1 MQVICWRI
9 GLLVGLMCVMV
20 TVIPAAADEGLE
32 TTTTDT
38 VETSEATTTDT
49 VEEPKAATTDTALTV
64 KEIEFDGIMEDSE
77 GLIKSI
83 IQTRVGE
90 EISPYQLSQDIK
102 NLHKDTGFFDDIPI
116 DVEPA
121 EDGGLKV
128 IYRLIPNPKI
138 EGSINIIGNEKLK
151 YSKIKE
157 AISLKPGELCTD
169 QRLWESKNNILK
181 TYKEAGYYL
190 AAVETVADLDP
201 DTNTIAI
208 AYEITEGQRIKVQ
221 EINFIGNDN
230 LTSKSLS
237 KQLKTRTG
245 KHFDER
251 FFEED
256 LITLIRY
263 YQDAGFNQ
271 ARIAKHEKRFSDD
284 KTELM
289 LDITVDEGPQFI
301 IGKYTIDLTH
311 SEKPAFSEE
320 KIRDML
326 NPAEG
331 EIFNRGEFE
340 QALLEI
346 EEAYQTKGYLLS
358 QVDASPDFD
367 EVNGIVDLAL
377 NITEGDVI
385 IIGDVHINGLEK
397 TKDNVIRRELDQL
410 DIKPGEFYDV
420 QSLRKA
426 RQRIFRMGSFIR
438 NVEFVPST
446 SEGAIRDLIVTIT
459 ETPRTGLLSLGGGY
473 GTEGGIFGVAQ
484 IGENNLWGRA
494 YRVHL
499 KGELGARDRHTGELR
514 FSTPWILGTPTRFST
529 SLYNTQRTH
538 RYYGSIFRD
547 RGYDRYTYKRV
558 GGSLTFGR
566 PLSKDIDLSIRLKN
580 ESVDAHGSGVETI
593 DGRLTR
599 SITFN
604 LSRDTRDYQR
614 SLHEPVSGS
623 LNTLSYEYAGGFF
636 GADNRFQRYSAD
648 SSWFRTGFFN
658 HVLAGHVRASY
669 LNSRS
674 TDWRFL
680 YYERYRL
687 GGIDTV
693 RGYEDYEIFPV
704 VAGTNEY
711 NYNGG
716 NKVLYANL
724 EYRIPFANQL
734 TGVVFFDM
742 GQVWDE
748 SITNVFSDFK
758 LKKGAG
764 VGIRFDLM
772 GMLARLEWGYGFDR
786 RPEFDGSR
794 GKFHFTIGP
803 GF

>member
-1 MQVICWRI
+1 MREICWRI
-9 GLLVGLMCVMV
+9 GLLVGLIYAIFC
-20 TVIPAAADEGLE
+20 IPLAAADEAISDAAP
-32 TTTTDT
+32 TTD
-38 VETSEATTTDT
+38 E
-49 VEEPKAATTDTALTV
+49 ALTV
-64 KEIEFDGIMEDSE
+64 REIVFEGIEEDSE
-77 GLIKSI
+77 DLISSI
-83 IQTRVGE
+83 IQTQIGK
-90 EISPYQLSQDIK
+90 EISPYQLSKDIK
-102 NLHKDTGFFDDIPI
+102 NLYKDTGFFEEIVV
-116 DVEPA
+116 DVEPL
-121 EDGGLKV
+121 ETGGLKV
-128 IYRLIPNPKI
+128 IYQMALTPKI
-138 EGSINIIGNEKLK
+138 EGNINIIGNEHLK
-151 YSKIKE
+151 YKKIKE
-157 AISLKPGELCTD
+157 GITLKPSELYNE
-169 QRLWESKNNILK
+169 QRLWESQKNILK

-190 AAVETVADLDP
+190 ADVQTDTDRNRE
-201 DTNTIAI
+201 TNTISVTFD
-208 AYEITEGQRIKVQ
+208 ITEGQRIKVQ
-221 EINFIGNDN
+221 EINFTGND
-230 LTSKSLS
+230 SISQKSLS

-245 KHFDER
+245 KHFDES

-256 LITLIRY
+256 LTTLVRY

-271 ARIAKHEKRFSDD
+271 ARVSAHEKRFSDD

-289 LDITVDEGPQFI
+289 LDIAVDEGPQFI
-301 IGKYTIDLTH
+301 IGQYKIELEQ
-311 SEKPAFSEE
+311 SAKPAFSEE
-320 KIRDML
+320 KLRDML

-340 QALLEI
+340 KTLKEI
-346 EEAYQTKGYLLS
+346 EEEYQNKGYLLS
-358 QVDASPDFD
+358 QVEVSPDFD
-367 EVNGIVDLAL
+367 EINGIVDLTL
-377 NITEGDVI
+377 KITEGSVI
-385 IIGDVHINGLEK
+385 VIGKVHINGLEK
-397 TKDNVIRRELDQL
+397 TKDNVIRRELNQL
-410 DIKPGEFYDV
+410 DIKPGEFYDA
-420 QSLRKA
+420 QALRKA

-438 NVEFVPST
+438 NVEFIPSN
-446 SEGAIRDLIVTIT
+446 SEGAIRDLIVNIT

-514 FSTPWILGTPTRFST
+514 FSTPWILGTPTSLSA
-529 SLYNTQRTH
+529 SLYNTQRVH
-538 RYYGSIFRD
+538 RYYGQFYRD
-547 RGYDRYTYKRV
+547 RGYDRYTYKRA

-566 PLSKDIDLSIRLKN
+566 PVSKNTDLSIRLKN

-593 DGRLTR
+593 EGRITR
-599 SITFN
+599 SVTFN
-604 LSRDTRDYQR
+604 LSRDTRDYMR

-648 SSWFRTGFFN
+648 SSWFFNSWSN
-658 HVLAGHVRASY
+658 HVLAGHARASY
-669 LNSRS
+669 LNSKS

-693 RGYEDYEIFPV
+693 RGYEDYEIFPIN
-704 VAGTNEY
+704 ANSGGF

-734 TGVVFFDM
+734 TGVLFFDM
-742 GQVWDE
+742 GNVWDE
-748 SITNVFSDFK
+748 SITNIFSEFR

-786 RPEFDGSR
+786 VVDGGR

>member
-9 GLLVGLMCVMV
+9 GLLVGLIC
-20 TVIPAAADEGLE
+20 TVFFTIPAAAEEAPE
-32 TTTTDT
+32 TATTD
-38 VETSEATTTDT
+38 AA
-49 VEEPKAATTDTALTV
+49 EEPKAKTTDTALTV
-64 KEIEFDGIMEDSE
+64 KEIEFEGIMEESE

-102 NLHKDTGFFDDIPI
+102 NLHKDTGFFEDIPI
-116 DVEPA
+116 DVVPA

-138 EGSINIIGNEKLK
+138 EGSINIIGNEELK
-151 YSKIKE
+151 YGKIKD
-157 AISLKPGELCTD
+157 AISLKPGELCTE
-169 QRLWESKNNILK
+169 QRLWENKKNILK

-190 AAVETVADLDP
+190 AEVETLADLNP
-201 DTNTIAI
+201 DTNTITVT
-208 AYEITEGQRIKVQ
+208 YEITEGQRIKVQ

-230 LTSKSLS
+230 LSSKSLS
-237 KQLKTRTG
+237 KQIKTRTD
-245 KHFDER
+245 KHFDEN

-256 LITLIRY
+256 LITLVRY

-301 IGKYTIDLTH
+301 IGTYTVQLTH

-320 KIRDML
+320 DIRDML

-340 QALLEI
+340 QSLLEI

-358 QVDASPDFD
+358 EVDASPDFD
-367 EVNGIVDLAL
+367 EINGIVDLAL

-397 TKDNVIRRELDQL
+397 TKDNVIRRELGQL

-438 NVEFVPST
+438 NVEFVPAT
-446 SEGAIRDLIVTIT
+446 SDGAIRDLIVTIT

-566 PLSKDIDLSIRLKN
+566 PLTKDIDLSIRLKN
-580 ESVDAHGSGVETI
+580 ESVDAFGDRVETI
-593 DGRLTR
+593 EDRLTR

-614 SLHEPVSGS
+614 SVHEPVSGS

-636 GADNRFQRYSAD
+636 GADNKFQRYSAD
-648 SSWFRTGFFN
+648 SSWFLTSFFN

-669 LNSRS
+669 LNSQS

-704 VAGTNEY
+704 NVNTNEY

-724 EYRIPFANQL
+724 EYRIPFASQL
-734 TGVVFFDM
+734 TGVVFFDV

-748 SITNVFSDFK
+748 SITNVFNDFK

>member
-1 MQVICWRI
+1 MQVIRWQI
-9 GLLVGLMCVMV
+9 GLLVGLMCVMLS
-20 TVIPAAADEGLE
+20 TISAAADEEAE
-32 TTTTDT
+32 TTATDAAEKPKAMTTD
-38 VETSEATTTDT
+38 S
-49 VEEPKAATTDTALTV
+49 ALTV
-64 KEIEFDGIMEDSE
+64 KEIEFEGIMEDSE

-83 IQTRVGE
+83 IQTHVGE

-102 NLHKDTGFFDDIPI
+102 NLHKDTGFFEDIPI

-121 EDGGLKV
+121 EGGGLKV
-128 IYRLIPNPKI
+128 VYRLIPNPKI

-151 YSKIKE
+151 YNKIKE
-157 AISLKPGELCTD
+157 AINLKSGELCTD
-169 QRLWESKNNILK
+169 QRLWENKKNILK

-190 AAVETVADLDP
+190 AEVETLTDLNP
-201 DTNTIAI
+201 DTNTIAVT
-208 AYEITEGQRIKVQ
+208 YEITEGQRIKVQ

-230 LTSKSLS
+230 LSSKSLS
-237 KQLKTRTG
+237 KQLKIRTG
-245 KHFDER
+245 KHFDEN

-256 LITLIRY
+256 QTTLLRY

-301 IGKYTIDLTH
+301 IGTYTVQLTH

-320 KIRDML
+320 DIRDML
-326 NPAEG
+326 SPAEG

-346 EEAYQTKGYLLS
+346 EEAYQNKGYLLS
-358 QVDASPDFD
+358 EVDASPHFD
-367 EVNGIVDLAL
+367 EINGIVDLTL

-438 NVEFVPST
+438 NVEFVPSN

-547 RGYDRYTYKRV
+547 RGYDSYTYKRV

-636 GADNRFQRYSAD
+636 GADNRFRRYSAD
-648 SSWFRTGFFN
+648 SSWFLTGFFN

-669 LNSRS
+669 LNSES

-680 YYERYRL
+680 YYERYRI

-693 RGYEDYEIFPV
+693 RGYEDFEIFPV
-704 VAGTNEY
+704 IAGTDQY

-748 SITNVFSDFK
+748 SVTNVFSDFK

>member
-1 MQVICWRI
+1 MKEICWRV
-9 GLLVGLMCVMV
+9 GLLAGLMCVILSA
-20 TVIPAAADEGLE
+20 IPAAADEE
-32 TTTTDT
+32 PKTTTTD
-38 VETSEATTTDT
+38 E
-49 VEEPKAATTDTALTV
+49 ALTV
-64 KEIEFDGIMEDSE
+64 KEIEFQGIVEDSE
-77 GLIKSI
+77 DLIKSI
-83 IQTRVGE
+83 IQTHIGE

-102 NLHKDTGFFDDIPI
+102 NLYKDTGFFENILI

-121 EDGGLKV
+121 DGGGLKV

-138 EGSINIIGNEKLK
+138 EGSINIIGNEQLK
-151 YSKIKE
+151 YKKIKE
-157 AISLKPGELCTD
+157 AINLKPGELYND
-169 QRLWESKNNILK
+169 QRLWESQRDILK

-190 AAVETVADLDP
+190 AEVQTHKDINP
-201 DTNTIAI
+201 DTDTITVTF
-208 AYEITEGQRIKVQ
+208 EVTEGQRIKVQ

-230 LTSKSLS
+230 ISPKSLS
-237 KQLKTRTG
+237 KQIKTRTG
-245 KHFDER
+245 KHFDEN

-256 LITLIRY
+256 LNTLVRY

-271 ARIAKHEKRFSDD
+271 ARVSKHEKHFSDD

-301 IGKYTIDLTH
+301 IGKYTIELNQ

-326 NPAEG
+326 TPTEG

-340 QALLEI
+340 KTLQEI
-346 EEAYQTKGYLLS
+346 ESTYQNKGYLLS
-358 QVDASPDFD
+358 RVEVSPDFD
-367 EVNGIVDLAL
+367 EINGIVDLTL
-377 NITEGDVI
+377 SITEGDVI
-385 IIGDVHINGLEK
+385 IIGKVHINGLEK

-410 DIKPGEFYDV
+410 DIKPGEFYEV

-438 NVEFVPST
+438 NVDFVPSN

-529 SLYNTQRTH
+529 SLYNTQRVH
-538 RYYGSIFRD
+538 RYYGQLYRS

-566 PLSKDIDLSIRLKN
+566 PLSKNTDLSIRLKN
-580 ESVDAHGSGVETI
+580 ESVDAHGSGVTTI
-593 DGRLTR
+593 EDRITR

-623 LNTLSYEYAGGFF
+623 LGTLSYEYAGGFF
-636 GADNRFQRYSAD
+636 GADNKFQRYSAD
-648 SSWFRTGFFN
+648 SSWFFTGWFN

-669 LNSRS
+669 LNSKS

-693 RGYEDYEIFPV
+693 RGYEDYEIFPINID
-704 VAGTNEY
+704 TNQP
-711 NYNGG
+711 NFNGG

-734 TGVVFFDM
+734 TGVVFFDV

-748 SITNVFSDFK
+748 SITNVFRDFK
-758 LKKGAG
+758 LKKGTG

-786 RPEFDGSR
+786 EVDGGR

>member
-1 MQVICWRI
+1 MKVICWRI
-9 GLLVGLMCVMV
+9 VVFVGLICFSLS
-20 TVIPAAADEGLE
+20 TVPAA
-32 TTTTDT
+32 TD
-38 VETSEATTTDT
+38 
-49 VEEPKAATTDTALTV
+49 EEPKPTKTV
-64 KEIEFDGIMEDSE
+64 DETLQIKEIEFQGIMEESE

-90 EISPYQLSQDIK
+90 EISPYQLSQDSK
-102 NLHKDTGFFDDIPI
+102 NLYKDTGFFEDILV

-121 EDGGLKV
+121 AEGGLKV
-128 IYRLIPNPKI
+128 IYQLIPNPKI
-138 EGSINIIGNEKLK
+138 EGNVNIIGNEELK
-151 YSKIKE
+151 YKKIKE
-157 AISLKPGELCTD
+157 GISLKPGELFND
-169 QRLWESKNNILK
+169 QRLWESKQNVLK
-181 TYKEAGYYL
+181 TYKESGYYL
-190 AAVETVADLDP
+190 AEVQTHKDIDSE
-201 DTNTIAI
+201 TNTIAVTF
-208 AYEITEGQRIKVQ
+208 EITEGQRIKVE
-221 EINFIGNDN
+221 EINFIGNAN
-230 LTSKSLS
+230 LSQKSLS
-237 KQLKTRTG
+237 KQMKTRTG
-245 KHFDER
+245 KHFDEN

-256 LITLIRY
+256 LTTLVQY

-271 ARIAKHEKRFSDD
+271 ARISKHEKRFSED

-301 IGKYTIDLTH
+301 VGEYTVNLAQA
-311 SEKPAFSEE
+311 EKPAFTEE

-326 NPAEG
+326 SPTEG

-340 QALLEI
+340 ETLAKI
-346 EEAYQTKGYLLS
+346 EGEYQNKGYLLS
-358 QVDASPDFD
+358 RVDAAPDFD
-367 EVNGIVDLAL
+367 EVNSIVDVTL

-397 TKDNVIRRELDQL
+397 TKDYVIRRELEQL

-420 QSLRKA
+420 QALRKA
-426 RQRIFRMGSFIR
+426 RQRIFRLGSFVR
-438 NVEFVPST
+438 NVEFVPSQ
-446 SEGAIRDLIVTIT
+446 SEEAIRDLIVTIT
-459 ETPRTGLLSLGGGY
+459 ESPRTGLLSLGGGY

-494 YRVHL
+494 YRIHL

-566 PLSKDIDLSIRLKN
+566 PLSKNTDLSIRLKN
-580 ESVDAHGSGVETI
+580 ETVDAHGSGVTTI
-593 DGRLTR
+593 NDRLTR
-599 SITFN
+599 SITFS
-604 LSRDTRDYQR
+604 LARDTRDYQR
-614 SLHEPVSGS
+614 SLHEPVAGS
-623 LNTLSYEYAGGFF
+623 HNSISYEYAGGFF
-636 GADNRFQRYSAD
+636 GADNKFQRYSTD
-648 SSWFRTGFFN
+648 SSWFFRSWFN

-669 LNSRS
+669 LNSES

-693 RGYEDYEIFPV
+693 RGYEDFEIFPV
-704 VAGTNEY
+704 NTKTGTRNF
-711 NYNGG
+711 NGG
-716 NKVLYANL
+716 NKVLYGNL

-734 TGVVFFDM
+734 TAVAFFDV

-748 SITNVFSDFK
+748 SITNVFNDFK

-764 VGIRFDLM
+764 VGVRFDLM

-786 RPEFDGSR
+786 EIEGGRG

>member
-1 MQVICWRI
+1 MKVICWRI
-9 GLLVGLMCVMV
+9 ILLIGLICAIFATLS
-20 TVIPAAADEGLE
+20 AAADEAIPEE
-32 TTTTDT
+32 TPKASTTD
-38 VETSEATTTDT
+38 E
-49 VEEPKAATTDTALTV
+49 ALTV
-64 KEIEFDGIMEDSE
+64 REIEFQGIEEDSE
-77 GLIKSI
+77 GLISSI
-83 IQTRVGE
+83 IQTQIGK
-90 EISPYQLSQDIK
+90 EISPYQLSKDIK
-102 NLHKDTGFFDDIPI
+102 NLYKDTGFFEDIVV
-116 DVEPA
+116 DVEPL
-121 EDGGLKV
+121 EMGGLKV
-128 IYRLIPNPKI
+128 IYQMTLNPKI
-138 EGSINIIGNEKLK
+138 EGNINIIGNEQLKYKKLK
-151 YSKIKE
+151 D
-157 AISLKPGELCTD
+157 ATSLKSGELYND
-169 QRLWESKNNILK
+169 QRLWESKKQMLK

-190 AAVETVADLDP
+190 AEVQTHTDLNP
-201 DTNTIAI
+201 ETNTINVTFD
-208 AYEITEGQRIKVQ
+208 ITEEQRIKVQ
-221 EINFIGNDN
+221 EINFIGND
-230 LTSKSLS
+230 SISQKSLS

-245 KHFDER
+245 KHFDEN

-256 LITLIRY
+256 LTTLVRH

-271 ARIAKHEKRFSDD
+271 ARVSKHEKRFSDD
-284 KTELM
+284 KTALM
-289 LDITVDEGPQFI
+289 LDITIDEGPQFI
-301 IGKYTIDLTH
+301 IGQYKIELEQ
-311 SEKPAFSEE
+311 SAKPAFSEE

-340 QALLEI
+340 KTLQELEGK
-346 EEAYQTKGYLLS
+346 YQNKGYLLS
-358 QVDASPDFD
+358 QVEVSPDFD
-367 EVNGIVDLAL
+367 EINGIVDLAL
-377 NITEGDVI
+377 QITEGDVI
-385 IIGDVHINGLEK
+385 VIGKVHINGLEK
-397 TKDNVIRRELDQL
+397 TKDNVIRRELNQL
-410 DIKPGEFYDV
+410 DIKPGEFYDA
-420 QSLRKA
+420 QALRKA

-438 NVEFVPST
+438 NVEFIPSS
-446 SEGAIRDLIVTIT
+446 SEGATRDLIVNIT
-459 ETPRTGLLSLGGGY
+459 ESPRTGLLSLGGGY

-514 FSTPWILGTPTRFST
+514 FSTPWILGTPTSFSA
-529 SLYNTQRTH
+529 SLYNTQRVH
-538 RYYGSIFRD
+538 RYYGQFYRD
-547 RGYDRYTYKRV
+547 RGYDSYTYKRA

-566 PLSKDIDLSIRLKN
+566 PISKNTDLSIRLKN

-593 DGRLTR
+593 EDRITR

-604 LSRDTRDYQR
+604 LSRDTRDYMR

-648 SSWFRTGFFN
+648 SSWFFTGWFN

-669 LNSRS
+669 LNSKS

-693 RGYEDYEIFPV
+693 RGYEDYEIFPINV
-704 VAGTNEY
+704 DTGGF

-734 TGVVFFDM
+734 TGVLFFDM
-742 GQVWDE
+742 GNVWDE
-748 SITNVFSDFK
+748 SITNIFSEFA

-764 VGIRFDLM
+764 IGIRFDLM

-786 RPEFDGSR
+786 FIGGSR

>member
-1 MQVICWRI
+1 MKVICWRI
-9 GLLVGLMCVMV
+9 GLLVGFMSLILS
-20 TVIPAAADEGLE
+20 TIPAAADE
-32 TTTTDT
+32 
-38 VETSEATTTDT
+38 
-49 VEEPKAATTDTALTV
+49 EEPKPTKTIDKALEI
-64 KEIEFDGIMEDSE
+64 KEIEFEGLAEDSE

-90 EISPYQLSQDIK
+90 EISPYQLSQDSK
-102 NLHKDTGFFDDIPI
+102 NLYKDTGFFDDILV

-121 EDGGLKV
+121 EEGGLKV
-128 IYRLIPNPKI
+128 IYHLIPNPKI
-138 EGSINIIGNEKLK
+138 EGNVNIIGNEQVK
-151 YSKIKE
+151 YKKIKE
-157 AISLKPGELCTD
+157 GINLKPGELFND
-169 QRLWESKNNILK
+169 QRLWESKQNVLK
-181 TYKEAGYYL
+181 MYKESGYYL
-190 AAVETVADLDP
+190 AEVQTHKDTNA
-201 DTNTIAI
+201 DTNTIAVTF
-208 AYEITEGQRIKVQ
+208 EITEGQRIKVE
-221 EINFIGNDN
+221 EINFIGNDS
-230 LTSKSLS
+230 LSPKSLS
-237 KQLKTRTG
+237 KQMKTRTG
-245 KHFDER
+245 KHFDEN

-256 LITLIRY
+256 LTTLVRH
-263 YQDAGFNQ
+263 YQDAGYNQ
-271 ARIAKHEKRFSDD
+271 ARISKHEKRFSDD

-289 LDITVDEGPQFI
+289 LDIAVDEGPQFI
-301 IGKYTIDLTH
+301 VGTYTVKLTQ

-320 KIRDML
+320 KIRKML
-326 NPAEG
+326 SPAEG

-340 QALLEI
+340 ETLAKI
-346 EEAYQTKGYLLS
+346 EEEYQTKGYLLS
-358 QVDASPDFD
+358 RVDASPDFD
-367 EVNGIVDLAL
+367 EINGIVDVTL

-397 TKDNVIRRELDQL
+397 TKDYVIRRELDQL

-420 QSLRKA
+420 QALRKA
-426 RQRIFRMGSFIR
+426 RQRVFRMGSFIR
-438 NVEFVPST
+438 NVEFVPSQ

-459 ETPRTGLLSLGGGY
+459 ESPRTGLLSLGGGY

-494 YRVHL
+494 FRIHL

-566 PLSKDIDLSIRLKN
+566 PLTKNTDLSIRLKN
-580 ESVDAHGSGVETI
+580 ETVDAHGSGVTTI
-593 DGRLTR
+593 EDRLTR
-599 SITFN
+599 SITFS
-604 LSRDTRDYQR
+604 LARDTRDYQR

-623 LNTLSYEYAGGFF
+623 HNSLSYEYAGGFF

-648 SSWFRTGFFN
+648 SSWFFRSWFN
-658 HVLAGHVRASY
+658 HVLAGHMRASY
-669 LNSRS
+669 LNSES

-693 RGYEDYEIFPV
+693 RGYEDFEIFPRN
-704 VAGTNEY
+704 ANGEINF
-711 NYNGG
+711 NGG

-724 EYRIPFANQL
+724 EYRVPLANQL
-734 TGVVFFDM
+734 TAVAFFDV

-748 SITNVFSDFK
+748 SITNVFSDFT

-764 VGIRFDLM
+764 VGVRFDLM

-786 RPEFDGSR
+786 EIEGGR

>member
-1 MQVICWRI
+1 MKVICWRI
-9 GLLVGLMCVMV
+9 GLLVGLMCVMLS
-20 TVIPAAADEGLE
+20 TVLAADE
-32 TTTTDT
+32 
-38 VETSEATTTDT
+38 
-49 VEEPKAATTDTALTV
+49 EEPKPTKTV
-64 KEIEFDGIMEDSE
+64 DETLQIKEIEFEGIMEESE

-90 EISPYQLSQDIK
+90 EISPYQLSQDSK
-102 NLHKDTGFFDDIPI
+102 NLYKDTGFFEDILV

-121 EDGGLKV
+121 EGSGLKV

-138 EGSINIIGNEKLK
+138 EGNINIIGNEQLK
-151 YSKIKE
+151 YKKIKE
-157 AISLKPGELCTD
+157 AINLKPGELFNE
-169 QRLWESKNNILK
+169 QRLWKSKQNILK
-181 TYKEAGYYL
+181 MYKEAGYFL
-190 AAVETVADLDP
+190 AEVQTHKDIDS
-201 DTNTIAI
+201 DTNTIAVTF
-208 AYEITEGQRIKVQ
+208 EITEGQRIKVQ

-230 LTSKSLS
+230 LAPKSLS
-237 KQLKTRTG
+237 KQMKTRTG
-245 KHFDER
+245 KHFDEN

-256 LITLIRY
+256 LTTLVRY

-271 ARIAKHEKRFSDD
+271 ARITQHDKRFSDD

-289 LDITVDEGPQFI
+289 LDIAIDEGPQFI
-301 IGKYTIDLTH
+301 VGTYTVNLTH

-326 NPAEG
+326 SPTEG

-340 QALLEI
+340 ETLAKI
-346 EEAYQTKGYLLS
+346 EEEYQNKGYLLS

-367 EVNGIVDLAL
+367 EINGIVDLTL

-397 TKDNVIRRELDQL
+397 TKDYVIRRELDQL

-420 QSLRKA
+420 QALRKA

-438 NVEFVPST
+438 NVEFVPSN

-459 ETPRTGLLSLGGGY
+459 ESPRTGLLSLGGGY

-494 YRVHL
+494 FRIHL

-566 PLSKDIDLSIRLKN
+566 PLSKNTDLSIRLKN
-580 ESVDAHGSGVETI
+580 ESVDAYGSGVEEI
-593 DGRLTR
+593 NGRLTR
-599 SITFN
+599 SITFS
-604 LSRDTRDYQR
+604 LARDTRDYQR

-623 LNTLSYEYAGGFF
+623 HNSLSYEYAGGFF

-648 SSWFRTGFFN
+648 SSWFFRSWFN

-669 LNSRS
+669 LNSQS
-674 TDWRFL
+674 SDWRFL

-693 RGYEDYEIFPV
+693 RGYEDFEIFPRNKN
-704 VAGTNEY
+704 GEINF
-711 NYNGG
+711 NGG

-724 EYRIPFANQL
+724 EYRIPLANQL
-734 TGVVFFDM
+734 TAVAFFDV

-748 SITNVFSDFK
+748 SIPNVFSDFT

-764 VGIRFDLM
+764 VGVRFDLM

-786 RPEFDGSR
+786 EIESGR

>member
-9 GLLVGLMCVMV
+9 GLLVGLIC
-20 TVIPAAADEGLE
+20 TVFFTIPAAAEEAPE
-32 TTTTDT
+32 TATTD
-38 VETSEATTTDT
+38 AA
-49 VEEPKAATTDTALTV
+49 EEPKAKTTDTALTV
-64 KEIEFDGIMEDSE
+64 KEIEFEGIMEESE

-102 NLHKDTGFFDDIPI
+102 NLHKDTGFFEDIPI
-116 DVEPA
+116 DVVPA

-138 EGSINIIGNEKLK
+138 EGSINIIGNEELK
-151 YSKIKE
+151 YGKIKD
-157 AISLKPGELCTD
+157 AISLKPGELCTE
-169 QRLWESKNNILK
+169 QRLWENKKNILK

-190 AAVETVADLDP
+190 AEVETLADLNP
-201 DTNTIAI
+201 DTNTITVT
-208 AYEITEGQRIKVQ
+208 YEITEGQRIKVQ
-221 EINFIGNDN
+221 EINFIGNEN
-230 LTSKSLS
+230 LSSKSLS
-237 KQLKTRTG
+237 KQIKTRTD
-245 KHFDER
+245 KHFDEN

-256 LITLIRY
+256 LITLVRY

-301 IGKYTIDLTH
+301 IGTYTVQLTH

-320 KIRDML
+320 DIRDML

-340 QALLEI
+340 QSLLEI

-358 QVDASPDFD
+358 EVDASPDFD
-367 EVNGIVDLAL
+367 EINGIVDLAL

-397 TKDNVIRRELDQL
+397 TKDNVIRRELGQL

-438 NVEFVPST
+438 NVEFVPAT
-446 SEGAIRDLIVTIT
+446 SDGAIRDLIVTIT

-566 PLSKDIDLSIRLKN
+566 PLTKDIDLSIRLKN
-580 ESVDAHGSGVETI
+580 ESVDAFGDRVETI
-593 DGRLTR
+593 EDRLTR

-614 SLHEPVSGS
+614 SVHEPVSGS

-636 GADNRFQRYSAD
+636 GADNKFQRYSAD
-648 SSWFRTGFFN
+648 SSWFLTSFFN

-669 LNSRS
+669 LNSQS

-704 VAGTNEY
+704 NANTNEY

-724 EYRIPFANQL
+724 EYRIPFASQL
-734 TGVVFFDM
+734 TGVVFFDV

-748 SITNVFSDFK
+748 SITNVFNDFK

>member
-1 MQVICWRI
+1 MKLICWRI
-9 GLLVGLMCVMV
+9 GLLVGLACLILS
-20 TVIPAAADEGLE
+20 TIPAAADE
-32 TTTTDT
+32 
-38 VETSEATTTDT
+38 
-49 VEEPKAATTDTALTV
+49 EPKPTKTV
-64 KEIEFDGIMEDSE
+64 DETLQIKEIQFQGITEESE

-90 EISPYQLSQDIK
+90 EISPYQLSQDCK
-102 NLHKDTGFFDDIPI
+102 NLYKDTGFFEDILV

-121 EDGGLKV
+121 TEGGLKV
-128 IYRLIPNPKI
+128 VYRLIPNPKI
-138 EGSINIIGNEKLK
+138 EGNINIIGNERLK
-151 YSKIKE
+151 YKKIKE
-157 AISLKPGELCTD
+157 VINLKPGDLFNE
-169 QRLWESKNNILK
+169 QRLWESKHNILK
-181 TYKEAGYYL
+181 TYKESGYYL
-190 AAVETVADLDP
+190 AEVQTHKDINAE
-201 DTNTIAI
+201 TNTIAI
-208 AYEITEGQRIKVQ
+208 TFEITEGQRIKVE
-221 EINFIGNDN
+221 EINFINN
-230 LTSKSLS
+230 YSLSPKSLT
-237 KQLKTRTG
+237 KQMKTRIG
-245 KHFDER
+245 KHFDEN

-256 LITLIRY
+256 LTTLVQY

-289 LDITVDEGPQFI
+289 LDITIDEGPQFI
-301 IGKYTIDLTH
+301 VREYTVNLTQ
-311 SEKPAFSEE
+311 SEKPAFSE
-320 KIRDML
+320 KKLRDML
-326 NPAEG
+326 TPTEG

-340 QALLEI
+340 ETLSKI
-346 EEAYQTKGYLLS
+346 EEEYRNKGYLLS
-358 QVDASPDFD
+358 RVDASPNFD
-367 EVNGIVDLAL
+367 EINGIVDVTL
-377 NITEGDVI
+377 NVTEGDVI

-397 TKDNVIRRELDQL
+397 TKDYVIRRELEQL

-420 QSLRKA
+420 QALRKA
-426 RQRIFRMGSFIR
+426 RQRIFRLGSFVR
-438 NVEFVPST
+438 NVEFVPSQ
-446 SEGAIRDLIVTIT
+446 SEEAIRDLIVTIT
-459 ETPRTGLLSLGGGY
+459 ESPRTGLLSLGGGY

-494 YRVHL
+494 FRIHL

-566 PLSKDIDLSIRLKN
+566 PLSKNTDLSIRLKN
-580 ESVDAHGSGVETI
+580 ESVDAHGSGVATI
-593 DGRLTR
+593 EDRLTR
-599 SITFN
+599 SITFS
-604 LSRDTRDYQR
+604 LARDTRDYQR
-614 SLHEPVSGS
+614 SLHEPVAGS
-623 LNTLSYEYAGGFF
+623 HNSISYEYAGGFF
-636 GADNRFQRYSAD
+636 GADNRFQRYSTD
-648 SSWFRTGFFN
+648 SSWFFRSWFN

-669 LNSRS
+669 LNSES

-693 RGYEDYEIFPV
+693 RGYEDFEIFPV
-704 VAGTNEY
+704 NANTGTRNF
-711 NYNGG
+711 NGG

-724 EYRIPFANQL
+724 EYRIPLANQL
-734 TGVVFFDM
+734 TAVAFFDV

-764 VGIRFDLM
+764 VGVRFDLM

-786 RPEFDGSR
+786 EIEGGRG

>member
-9 GLLVGLMCVMV
+9 GLLVGLMCIVFF
-20 TVIPAAADEGLE
+20 TIPAAAEEEPE
-32 TTTTDT
+32 TATTD
-38 VETSEATTTDT
+38 A
-49 VEEPKAATTDTALTV
+49 VEEPKAKTTDTALTV
-64 KEIEFDGIMEDSE
+64 KEIEFEGIMEESE

-102 NLHKDTGFFDDIPI
+102 NLHKDTGFFEDIPI
-116 DVEPA
+116 DVVPA

-138 EGSINIIGNEKLK
+138 EGIINIIGNEELK
-151 YSKIKE
+151 YNKIKD
-157 AISLKPGELCTD
+157 AISLKPGELCTE
-169 QRLWESKNNILK
+169 QRLWENKQNILK

-190 AAVETVADLDP
+190 AEVETLADLNP
-201 DTNTIAI
+201 DTNTITVT
-208 AYEITEGQRIKVQ
+208 YEITEGQRIKVQ

-230 LTSKSLS
+230 LSSKSLS
-237 KQLKTRTG
+237 KQIKTRTG
-245 KHFDER
+245 KHFDEN

-256 LITLIRY
+256 LITLVRY

-271 ARIAKHEKRFSDD
+271 ARIARHEKRFSDD

-289 LDITVDEGPQFI
+289 LDLTVDEGPQFI
-301 IGKYTIDLTH
+301 IGTYTVQLTH

-320 KIRDML
+320 DIRDML

-367 EVNGIVDLAL
+367 EINGIVDLAL

-438 NVEFVPST
+438 NVEFVPAT

-566 PLSKDIDLSIRLKN
+566 PLTKDIDLSIRLKN
-580 ESVDAHGSGVETI
+580 ESVDAHGDRVETI
-593 DGRLTR
+593 EDRLTR

-636 GADNRFQRYSAD
+636 GADNKFQRYSAD
-648 SSWFRTGFFN
+648 SSWFLTSFFN

-669 LNSRS
+669 LNSQS

-693 RGYEDYEIFPV
+693 RGYEDYEIFPI

-724 EYRIPFANQL
+724 EYRIPFASQL
-734 TGVVFFDM
+734 TGVVFFDV

-786 RPEFDGSR
+786 RPEIDGSR

>member
-9 GLLVGLMCVMV
+9 GLLVGLIC
-20 TVIPAAADEGLE
+20 TVFFTIPAAAEEAPE
-32 TTTTDT
+32 TATTD
-38 VETSEATTTDT
+38 AA
-49 VEEPKAATTDTALTV
+49 EEPKAKTTDTALTV
-64 KEIEFDGIMEDSE
+64 KEIEFEGIMEESE

-102 NLHKDTGFFDDIPI
+102 NLHKDTGFFEDIPI
-116 DVEPA
+116 DVVPA
-121 EDGGLKV
+121 EGGGLKV

-138 EGSINIIGNEKLK
+138 EGSINIIGNEELK
-151 YSKIKE
+151 YGKIKD
-157 AISLKPGELCTD
+157 AISLKPGELCTE
-169 QRLWESKNNILK
+169 QRLWENKKNILK

-190 AAVETVADLDP
+190 AEVETLADLNP
-201 DTNTIAI
+201 DTNTITVT
-208 AYEITEGQRIKVQ
+208 YEITEGQRIKVE

-230 LTSKSLS
+230 LSSKSLS
-237 KQLKTRTG
+237 KQIKTRTD
-245 KHFDER
+245 KHFDEN

-256 LITLIRY
+256 LITLVRY

-301 IGKYTIDLTH
+301 IGTYTVQLTH

-320 KIRDML
+320 DIRDML

-340 QALLEI
+340 QSLLEI

-358 QVDASPDFD
+358 EVDASPDFD
-367 EVNGIVDLAL
+367 EINGIVDLAL

-397 TKDNVIRRELDQL
+397 TKDNVIRRELGQL

-438 NVEFVPST
+438 NVEFVPAT
-446 SEGAIRDLIVTIT
+446 SDGAIRDLIVTIT

-566 PLSKDIDLSIRLKN
+566 PLTKDIDLSIRLKN
-580 ESVDAHGSGVETI
+580 ESVDAFGDRVETI
-593 DGRLTR
+593 EDRLTR

-614 SLHEPVSGS
+614 SVHEPVSGS

-636 GADNRFQRYSAD
+636 GADNKFQRYSAD
-648 SSWFRTGFFN
+648 SSWFLTSFFN

-669 LNSRS
+669 LNSQS

-704 VAGTNEY
+704 NVNTNEY

-724 EYRIPFANQL
+724 EYRIPFASQL
-734 TGVVFFDM
+734 TGVVFFDV

>member
-9 GLLVGLMCVMV
+9 GLLVGLIC
-20 TVIPAAADEGLE
+20 TVFFTIPAAAEEAPE
-32 TTTTDT
+32 TATTD
-38 VETSEATTTDT
+38 AA
-49 VEEPKAATTDTALTV
+49 EEPKAKTTDTALTV
-64 KEIEFDGIMEDSE
+64 KEIEFEGIMEESE

-102 NLHKDTGFFDDIPI
+102 NLHKDTGFFEDIPI
-116 DVEPA
+116 DVVPA

-138 EGSINIIGNEKLK
+138 EGSINIIGNEELK
-151 YSKIKE
+151 YNKIKD
-157 AISLKPGELCTD
+157 AISLKPGELCTE
-169 QRLWESKNNILK
+169 QRLWENKKNILK

-190 AAVETVADLDP
+190 AEVETLADLNP
-201 DTNTIAI
+201 DTNTITVT
-208 AYEITEGQRIKVQ
+208 YEITEGQRIKVQ
-221 EINFIGNDN
+221 EINFIGNEN
-230 LTSKSLS
+230 LSSKSLS
-237 KQLKTRTG
+237 KQIKTRTD
-245 KHFDER
+245 KHFDEN

-256 LITLIRY
+256 LITLVRY

-301 IGKYTIDLTH
+301 IGAYTVQLTH

-320 KIRDML
+320 DIRDML

-358 QVDASPDFD
+358 QVDASPNFD
-367 EVNGIVDLAL
+367 EINGIVDLSL

-397 TKDNVIRRELDQL
+397 TKDNVIRRELGQL

-438 NVEFVPST
+438 NVEFVPAT
-446 SEGAIRDLIVTIT
+446 SDGAIRDLIVTIT

-566 PLSKDIDLSIRLKN
+566 PLTKDIDLSIRLKN
-580 ESVDAHGSGVETI
+580 ESVDAFGDRVETI
-593 DGRLTR
+593 EDRLTR

-614 SLHEPVSGS
+614 SVHEPVSGS

-636 GADNRFQRYSAD
+636 GADNKFQRYSAD
-648 SSWFRTGFFN
+648 SSWFLTSFFN

-669 LNSRS
+669 LNSQS

-693 RGYEDYEIFPV
+693 RGYEDFEIFPID
-704 VAGTNEY
+704 AGTNEY

-724 EYRIPFANQL
+724 EYRIPFASQL
-734 TGVVFFDM
+734 TGVVFFDV

-748 SITNVFSDFK
+748 SITNVFNDFK

>member
-1 MQVICWRI
+1 MKAICWRI
-9 GLLVGLMCVMV
+9 GLLVGLMCIVLS
-20 TVIPAAADEGLE
+20 TIPAAAEEEESKPTKTIDKALE
-32 TTTTDT
+32 I
-38 VETSEATTTDT
+38 
-49 VEEPKAATTDTALTV
+49 

-90 EISPYQLSQDIK
+90 EISPYQLSQDEK
-102 NLHKDTGFFDDIPI
+102 NLYKDTGFFEDII
-116 DVEPA
+116 VDVEPA
-121 EDGGLKV
+121 EGGGLKV

-138 EGSINIIGNEKLK
+138 EGNVNIIGNEQLK
-151 YSKIKE
+151 YKKIKE
-157 AISLKPGELCTD
+157 AISLKPGELFND
-169 QRLWESKNNILK
+169 RRLWKSKQNVLK

-190 AAVETVADLDP
+190 AEVQTHKDIDSE
-201 DTNTIAI
+201 TNTIAVTF
-208 AYEITEGQRIKVQ
+208 EITEGQRIKVQ

-230 LTSKSLS
+230 LSPKSLH
-237 KQLKTRTG
+237 KQMKTRTG
-245 KHFDER
+245 KHFDEI

-256 LITLIRY
+256 LTAVVRY

-271 ARIAKHEKRFSDD
+271 ARISNHEKRFSDD

-289 LDITVDEGPQFI
+289 LDITIDEGPQFI
-301 IGKYTIDLTH
+301 VGTHTVQLTQ

-320 KIRDML
+320 KIHDML
-326 NPAEG
+326 SPAEG
-331 EIFNRGEFE
+331 EIFNQGEFE
-340 QALLEI
+340 ETLAKI
-346 EEAYQTKGYLLS
+346 EGEYQNKGYLLS
-358 QVDASPDFD
+358 RVDASPHFD
-367 EVNGIVDLAL
+367 EINGIVDLTL

-397 TKDNVIRRELDQL
+397 TKDYVIRRELDQL

-438 NVEFVPST
+438 NVQFVPSN

-459 ETPRTGLLSLGGGY
+459 ESPRTGLLSLGGGY

-494 YRVHL
+494 FRIHL

-538 RYYGSIFRD
+538 RYYGAIFRD

-566 PLSKDIDLSIRLKN
+566 PLSKNTDLSIRLKN
-580 ESVDAHGSGVETI
+580 ETVDAHGSGVRDYT
-593 DGRLTR
+593 DRLTR
-599 SITFN
+599 SITFS
-604 LSRDTRDYQR
+604 LARDTRDYQR
-614 SLHEPVSGS
+614 SLHEPVAGS
-623 LNTLSYEYAGGFF
+623 HNSLSYEYAGGLF

-648 SSWFRTGFFN
+648 SSWFFTSWFN
-658 HVLAGHVRASY
+658 QVLAAHVRASY
-669 LNSRS
+669 LNDQSS
-674 TDWRFL
+674 DWRL
-680 YYERYRL
+680 HYERYRL

-693 RGYEDYEIFPV
+693 RGYGDFEIFPRNV
-704 VAGTNEY
+704 DGEINF
-711 NYNGG
+711 NGG

-734 TGVVFFDM
+734 TGVVFFDV

-748 SITNVFSDFK
+748 SRTNIFNDFN

-786 RPEFDGSR
+786 EIDGGR

>member
-1 MQVICWRI
+1 MQVLRWQI
-9 GLLVGLMCVMV
+9 GLLVGLMCVMLS
-20 TVIPAAADEGLE
+20 TIPAAAEEESGTTATDAAE
-32 TTTTDT
+32 TPKAVTTD
-38 VETSEATTTDT
+38 S
-49 VEEPKAATTDTALTV
+49 ALTV
-64 KEIEFDGIMEDSE
+64 KEIEFEGIMEDSE

-83 IQTRVGE
+83 IQTHVDK

-121 EDGGLKV
+121 DGGGLKV

-138 EGSINIIGNEKLK
+138 EGSVHIIGNEQLK
-151 YSKIKE
+151 DKKIKE

-169 QRLWESKNNILK
+169 YRLWENKKNILQ
-181 TYKEAGYYL
+181 TYKEAGHYL
-190 AAVETVADLDP
+190 AEVEIVTDLNP
-201 DTNTIAI
+201 DTNTIAVT
-208 AYEITEGQRIKVQ
+208 YEIIEGQRIKVQ

-230 LTSKSLS
+230 LSSKSLS

-245 KHFDER
+245 KHFDEN

-256 LITLIRY
+256 LLTLLRY

-289 LDITVDEGPQFI
+289 IDITVDEGPQFI
-301 IGKYTIDLTH
+301 IGTHTVQLTH

-320 KIRDML
+320 DIRDML

-367 EVNGIVDLAL
+367 EINGIVDLTL
-377 NITEGDVI
+377 NITEGAVI

-438 NVEFVPST
+438 NVEFVPSN

-538 RYYGSIFRD
+538 RYYGAIFRN

-636 GADNRFQRYSAD
+636 GADNKFRRYSAD
-648 SSWFRTGFFN
+648 SSWFLTSFFN
-658 HVLAGHVRASY
+658 TVLAGHVRASY
-669 LNSRS
+669 LNSES

-680 YYERYRL
+680 YYERYRI

-693 RGYEDYEIFPV
+693 RGYEDFEIFPV
-704 VAGTNEY
+704 IAGTNTY

-716 NKVLYANL
+716 NKVLYGNL

-734 TGVVFFDM
+734 TGVVFFDV

-748 SITNVFSDFK
+748 SVINVFSDFK

>member
-1 MQVICWRI
+1 MKVICWRI
-9 GLLVGLMCVMV
+9 GLLLGLICAIFVV
-20 TVIPAAADEGLE
+20 PSIAADEAVPDE
-32 TTTTDT
+32 APKAPTTD
-38 VETSEATTTDT
+38 E
-49 VEEPKAATTDTALTV
+49 ALTV
-64 KEIEFDGIMEDSE
+64 REIEFQGIEEDSE
-77 GLIKSI
+77 GLISSI
-83 IQTRVGE
+83 IQTQIGK
-90 EISPYQLSQDIK
+90 EISPYQLSKDIK
-102 NLHKDTGFFDDIPI
+102 NLYKDTGFFEEIVV
-116 DVEPA
+116 DVEPLEA
-121 EDGGLKV
+121 GGLKV
-128 IYRLIPNPKI
+128 IYQMVLNPKI
-138 EGSINIIGNEKLK
+138 EGNINIIGNEQLK
-151 YSKIKE
+151 YKKIKE
-157 AISLKPGELCTD
+157 AIALKPGELYND
-169 QRLWESKNNILK
+169 QRLWESKKAVLK

-190 AAVETVADLDP
+190 AEIETDTDLNP
-201 DTNTIAI
+201 ETNTINVTFD
-208 AYEITEGQRIKVQ
+208 ITEGQRIKVE
-221 EINFIGNDN
+221 EINFVGND
-230 LTSKSLS
+230 SISQKSLS
-237 KQLKTRTG
+237 KQLKTRTD
-245 KHFDER
+245 KHFDEN

-256 LITLIRY
+256 LTTLVRY

-271 ARIAKHEKRFSDD
+271 ARVSKHEKRFSDD

-289 LDITVDEGPQFI
+289 LDITIDEGPQFI
-301 IGKYTIDLTH
+301 IGQYKIELEQ
-311 SEKPAFSEE
+311 SAKPAFSEE

-340 QALLEI
+340 ETLQEI
-346 EEAYQTKGYLLS
+346 EGEYQNKGYLLS
-358 QVDASPDFD
+358 QVEVSPDFD
-367 EVNGIVDLAL
+367 EINGIVDLAL
-377 NITEGDVI
+377 KITEGDVI
-385 IIGDVHINGLEK
+385 IIGKVHINGLEK
-397 TKDNVIRRELDQL
+397 TKDNVIRRELNQL
-410 DIKPGEFYDV
+410 DIKPGEFYDA
-420 QSLRKA
+420 QALRKA

-438 NVEFVPST
+438 NVEFIPSST
-446 SEGAIRDLIVTIT
+446 EGAIRDLIVNIT

-484 IGENNLWGRA
+484 VGENNLWGRA
-494 YRVHL
+494 YRIHL

-514 FSTPWILGTPTRFST
+514 FSTPWILGTPTSFSA
-529 SLYNTQRTH
+529 SLYNTQRVH
-538 RYYGSIFRD
+538 RYYGQFYRD
-547 RGYDRYTYKRV
+547 RGYDRYTYKRA

-566 PLSKDIDLSIRLKN
+566 PISKNTDLSIRLKN

-593 DGRLTR
+593 EDRITR

-604 LSRDTRDYQR
+604 LSRDTRDYMR

-636 GADNRFQRYSAD
+636 GADNKFQRYSAD
-648 SSWFRTGFFN
+648 SSWFFTGWFN

-669 LNSRS
+669 LNSKS

-693 RGYEDYEIFPV
+693 RGYEDYEIFPIN
-704 VAGTNEY
+704 ADSGGF

-724 EYRIPFANQL
+724 EYRMPFANQL
-734 TGVVFFDM
+734 TGVLFFDM
-742 GQVWDE
+742 GNVWDE
-748 SITNVFSDFK
+748 SITNIFNEFG

-786 RPEFDGSR
+786 VIEGGR

>member
-1 MQVICWRI
+1 MKRICWRI
-9 GLLVGLMCVMV
+9 GLLAGLVAV
-20 TVIPAAADEGLE
+20 ILSTIPAAADE
-32 TTTTDT
+32 
-38 VETSEATTTDT
+38 
-49 VEEPKAATTDTALTV
+49 EEPKPIKTIDEALQI
-64 KEIEFDGIMEDSE
+64 KEIEFEGIMEGSE

-90 EISPYQLSQDIK
+90 EISPYQLSQDSK
-102 NLHKDTGFFDDIPI
+102 NLYKDTGFFEDILV

-121 EDGGLKV
+121 EVGGLKV
-128 IYRLIPNPKI
+128 IYHLIPNPKI
-138 EGSINIIGNEKLK
+138 EGNINIIGNEQLK
-151 YSKIKE
+151 YKKIKE
-157 AISLKPGELCTD
+157 VISLKPGELFND
-169 QRLWESKNNILK
+169 QRLWESKQQVLK
-181 TYKEAGYYL
+181 KYKESGYYL
-190 AAVETVADLDP
+190 AEVQTHKDIDSE
-201 DTNTIAI
+201 TNTIAVTF
-208 AYEITEGQRIKVQ
+208 EITEGQRIKVE
-221 EINFIGNDN
+221 EINFIGNAN
-230 LTSKSLS
+230 LSQKSLS
-237 KQLKTRTG
+237 KQMKTRTG
-245 KHFDER
+245 KHFDES

-256 LITLIRY
+256 LTTLVRY

-271 ARIAKHEKRFSDD
+271 ARITKHEKRFSDD

-289 LDITVDEGPQFI
+289 LDITVDEGLQFI
-301 IGKYTIDLTH
+301 VGEYQVNLAQ

-326 NPAEG
+326 SPTEG

-340 QALLEI
+340 ETLAKI
-346 EEAYQTKGYLLS
+346 EGEYQNKGYLLS
-358 QVDASPDFD
+358 RVDASPDFD
-367 EVNGIVDLAL
+367 EVNGIVDVTL
-377 NITEGDVI
+377 NVTEGDVI
-385 IIGDVHINGLEK
+385 IIGDVHVNGLEK
-397 TKDNVIRRELDQL
+397 TKDYVIRRELEQL

-420 QSLRKA
+420 QALRKA
-426 RQRIFRMGSFIR
+426 RQRIFRLGSFVR
-438 NVEFVPST
+438 NVEFVPSQ
-446 SEGAIRDLIVTIT
+446 SQEAIRDLIVTIT
-459 ETPRTGLLSLGGGY
+459 ESPRTGLLSLGGGY

-494 YRVHL
+494 YRIHL

-514 FSTPWILGTPTRFST
+514 FSTPWIMGTPTRFST

-566 PLSKDIDLSIRLKN
+566 PLSKNTDLSIRLKN
-580 ESVDAHGSGVETI
+580 ETVDAHGSGVTTI
-593 DGRLTR
+593 ENRLTR
-599 SITFN
+599 SITFS
-604 LSRDTRDYQR
+604 LARDTRDYQR
-614 SLHEPVSGS
+614 SLHEPVAGS
-623 LNTLSYEYAGGFF
+623 HNSISYEYAGGFF
-636 GADNRFQRYSAD
+636 GADNKFQRYSAD
-648 SSWFRTGFFN
+648 SSWFFRSWFN
-658 HVLAGHVRASY
+658 HVLAGHARASY
-669 LNSRS
+669 LNSES

-693 RGYEDYEIFPV
+693 RGYEDFEIFPIN
-704 VAGTNEY
+704 ANTGTRNF
-711 NYNGG
+711 NGG

-734 TGVVFFDM
+734 TAVAFFDV

-748 SITNVFSDFK
+748 SITNVFNDFR

-764 VGIRFDLM
+764 VGVRFDLM

-786 RPEFDGSR
+786 EIQGGRG

>member
-1 MQVICWRI
+1 MKGICWRI
-9 GLLVGLMCVMV
+9 GLLVGCMCLILS
-20 TVIPAAADEGLE
+20 TIPAAADEE
-32 TTTTDT
+32 PKPTTTID
-38 VETSEATTTDT
+38 
-49 VEEPKAATTDTALTV
+49 KALQI
-64 KEIEFDGIMEDSE
+64 KEIEFEGIMEDSE

-83 IQTRVGE
+83 IQTRVDE
-90 EISPYQLSQDIK
+90 EISPYQLSQDSK
-102 NLHKDTGFFDDIPI
+102 NLYKDTGFFEDILV

-121 EDGGLKV
+121 EGGGLKV

-138 EGSINIIGNEKLK
+138 EDNINIIGNEQLK
-151 YSKIKE
+151 YKKIKE
-157 AISLKPGELCTD
+157 AISLKPGELFNG
-169 QRLWESKNNILK
+169 QRLWKSKQNTLK

-190 AAVETVADLDP
+190 AEVQTYEDINSDA
-201 DTNTIAI
+201 NTIAVTF
-208 AYEITEGQRIKVQ
+208 EISEGQRIKVQ

-230 LTSKSLS
+230 LSPKSLS
-237 KQLKTRTG
+237 KQMKTRTG
-245 KHFDER
+245 KHFDEI

-256 LITLIRY
+256 LTILVEY

-271 ARIAKHEKRFSDD
+271 ARISKHEKRFSDD

-301 IGKYTIDLTH
+301 VGKYTVELTH

-326 NPAEG
+326 NPTEG
-331 EIFNRGEFE
+331 EIFNQGEFE
-340 QALLEI
+340 ETLLKI
-346 EEAYQTKGYLLS
+346 EGEYQNKGYLLS
-358 QVDASPDFD
+358 NVDASPDFD
-367 EVNGIVDLAL
+367 EINGIVDVTL
-377 NITEGDVI
+377 NINEGDVI
-385 IIGDVHINGLEK
+385 VIGDVHINGLEK
-397 TKDNVIRRELDQL
+397 TKDYVIRRELDQL

-420 QSLRKA
+420 QALRKA

-438 NVEFVPST
+438 NVEFVPSN
-446 SEGAIRDLIVTIT
+446 SDGAIRDLIVTIT
-459 ETPRTGLLSLGGGY
+459 ESPRTGLLSLGGGY

-494 YRVHL
+494 FQVHL

-514 FSTPWILGTPTRFST
+514 FSTPWLLGTPTRLST
-529 SLYNTQRTH
+529 SLYNTRRTH

-566 PLSKDIDLSIRLKN
+566 PLSKNTDLSIRLKN
-580 ESVDAHGSGVETI
+580 ESVDAHGSGVTTI
-593 DGRLTR
+593 EDRLTR
-599 SITFN
+599 SITFS
-604 LSRDTRDYQR
+604 LGRDTRDYQR

-623 LNTLSYEYAGGFF
+623 HNSLSYEFAGGFF
-636 GADNRFQRYSAD
+636 GADNKFQRYSAD
-648 SSWFRTGFFN
+648 SSWFLTSWFN

-669 LNSRS
+669 LNSQS

-687 GGIDTV
+687 GGIDTI
-693 RGYEDYEIFPV
+693 RGYEDFEIFPLN
-704 VAGTNEY
+704 ANGEINF
-711 NYNGG
+711 NGG

-734 TGVVFFDM
+734 TGVLFFDI

-748 SITNVFSDFK
+748 SITNVFNEFK

-764 VGIRFDLM
+764 VGVRFDLM

-786 RPEFDGSR
+786 AIEGGR

>member
-1 MQVICWRI
+1 MKRICWQI
-9 GLLVGLMCVMV
+9 GLLAGLVCVILS
-20 TVIPAAADEGLE
+20 TIPVAAD
-32 TTTTDT
+32 
-38 VETSEATTTDT
+38 
-49 VEEPKAATTDTALTV
+49 EEPKATITDEALTV
-64 KEIEFDGIMEDSE
+64 KKIEFQGTVEDSE
-77 GLIKSI
+77 GLIGSI
-83 IQTRVGE
+83 IQTQVGK
-90 EISPYQLSQDIK
+90 EISPYQLSKDIK
-102 NLHKDTGFFDDIPI
+102 NLYKDTGFFEDILV

-121 EDGGLKV
+121 EEGGLKV
-128 IYRLIPNPKI
+128 TYQLIPNPKI
-138 EGSINIIGNEKLK
+138 EGSINIIGNEQLK
-151 YSKIKE
+151 YKQIKE
-157 AISLKPGELCTD
+157 AISLKPGELYNN
-169 QRLWESKNNILK
+169 QRLWESKQNTLK

-190 AAVETVADLDP
+190 AEVQTHTDINP
-201 DTNTIAI
+201 DTNTIAVTF
-208 AYEITEGQRIKVQ
+208 EITEGQRIKVQ

-230 LTSKSLS
+230 ISPKSLS
-237 KQLKTRTG
+237 KQIKTRVG
-245 KHFDER
+245 KHFDEN

-256 LITLIRY
+256 LTTLVRY
-263 YQDAGFNQ
+263 YQDTGFNQ
-271 ARIAKHEKRFSDD
+271 ARVSKHEKRFSDD

-289 LDITVDEGPQFI
+289 LDITIDEGPQFI
-301 IGKYTIDLTH
+301 IGKYTIELTQ

-326 NPAEG
+326 TPTEG

-340 QALLEI
+340 ETLQEI
-346 EEAYQTKGYLLS
+346 ESAYQNKGYLLS
-358 QVDASPDFD
+358 RVDASPDFD
-367 EVNGIVDLAL
+367 EINGIVDLAMK
-377 NITEGDVI
+377 ITEGDVI
-385 IIGDVHINGLEK
+385 IIGKVHINGLEK

-410 DIKPGEFYDV
+410 DIKPSEFYDA

-438 NVEFVPST
+438 NVEFIPSN
-446 SEGAIRDLIVTIT
+446 SEGAIRDLIVNIT

-514 FSTPWILGTPTRFST
+514 FSTPWILGTPTRFSA

-538 RYYGSIFRD
+538 RYYGSVFRN

-566 PLSKDIDLSIRLKN
+566 PLSKNTDLSIRLKN
-580 ESVDAHGSGVETI
+580 ESVDAHGSGVTTI
-593 DGRLTR
+593 EDRLTR

-604 LSRDTRDYQR
+604 LSRDTRDFVR
-614 SLHEPVSGS
+614 SVHEPVSGS
-623 LNTLSYEYAGGFF
+623 LGTLSYEYAGGFF
-636 GADNRFQRYSAD
+636 GADNKFQRYTAD
-648 SSWFRTGFFN
+648 SSWFFPGLFN
-658 HVLAGHVRASY
+658 HVLAAHVRGSY
-669 LNSRS
+669 LNSKS
-674 TDWRFL
+674 NDWRFL

-693 RGYEDYEIFPV
+693 RGYEDGEIFPV
-704 VAGTNEY
+704 NANSGEINF
-711 NYNGG
+711 NGG

-734 TGVVFFDM
+734 TGVAFFDV

-748 SITNVFSDFK
+748 SITNVFRDFK
-758 LKKGAG
+758 IKRGAG

-772 GMLARLEWGYGFDR
+772 GMQARLEWGYGFDR
-786 RPEFDGSR
+786 AIDGGR

>member
-1 MQVICWRI
+1 MKRICWRI
-9 GLLVGLMCVMV
+9 GLLAGLVSV
-20 TVIPAAADEGLE
+20 ILSTIPAAADE
-32 TTTTDT
+32 
-38 VETSEATTTDT
+38 
-49 VEEPKAATTDTALTV
+49 EEPKPTKTIDEALQI
-64 KEIEFDGIMEDSE
+64 KEVEFEGIMEESE

-90 EISPYQLSQDIK
+90 EISPYQLSQDSK
-102 NLHKDTGFFDDIPI
+102 NLYKDTGFFEDILV

-121 EDGGLKV
+121 EAGGLKV
-128 IYRLIPNPKI
+128 IYHLIPNPKI
-138 EGSINIIGNEKLK
+138 EGNINIIGNEELK
-151 YSKIKE
+151 YKKIKE
-157 AISLKPGELCTD
+157 VISLKPGELFND
-169 QRLWESKNNILK
+169 QRLWESKQQVLK
-181 TYKEAGYYL
+181 KYKESGYYL
-190 AAVETVADLDP
+190 AEVQTHKDIDSE
-201 DTNTIAI
+201 TNTIAVTF
-208 AYEITEGQRIKVQ
+208 EITEGQRIKVE
-221 EINFIGNDN
+221 EINFIGNAN
-230 LTSKSLS
+230 LSQKSLS
-237 KQLKTRTG
+237 KQMKTRTG
-245 KHFDER
+245 KHFDES

-256 LITLIRY
+256 LTTLVRY

-271 ARIAKHEKRFSDD
+271 ARITKHEKRFSDD

-289 LDITVDEGPQFI
+289 LDITVDEGLQFI
-301 IGKYTIDLTH
+301 VGEYQVNLTQ

-326 NPAEG
+326 SPIEG

-340 QALLEI
+340 ETLAKI
-346 EEAYQTKGYLLS
+346 EGEYQNKGYLLS
-358 QVDASPDFD
+358 RVDASPDFD
-367 EVNGIVDLAL
+367 EVNGIVDVTL
-377 NITEGDVI
+377 NVTEGDVI
-385 IIGDVHINGLEK
+385 IIGDVHVNGLEK
-397 TKDNVIRRELDQL
+397 TKDYVIRRELEQL

-420 QSLRKA
+420 QALRKA
-426 RQRIFRMGSFIR
+426 RQRIFRLGSFVR
-438 NVEFVPST
+438 NVEFVPSQ
-446 SEGAIRDLIVTIT
+446 SQEAIRDLIVTVT
-459 ETPRTGLLSLGGGY
+459 ESPRTGLLSLGGGY

-494 YRVHL
+494 YRIHL

-514 FSTPWILGTPTRFST
+514 FSTPWIMGTPTRFST

-566 PLSKDIDLSIRLKN
+566 PLSKNTDLSIRLKN
-580 ESVDAHGSGVETI
+580 ETVDAHGSGVTTI
-593 DGRLTR
+593 EGRLTR
-599 SITFN
+599 SITFS
-604 LSRDTRDYQR
+604 LARDTRDYQR
-614 SLHEPVSGS
+614 SLHEPVAGS
-623 LNTLSYEYAGGFF
+623 HNSLSYEYAGGFF
-636 GADNRFQRYSAD
+636 GADNKFQRYSAD
-648 SSWFRTGFFN
+648 SSWFFRSWFN
-658 HVLAGHVRASY
+658 HVLAGHARASY
-669 LNSRS
+669 LNSES

-693 RGYEDYEIFPV
+693 RGYEDFEIFPIN
-704 VAGTNEY
+704 ANTGTRNF
-711 NYNGG
+711 NGG

-734 TGVVFFDM
+734 TAVAFFDV

-748 SITNVFSDFK
+748 SITNVFNDFR

-764 VGIRFDLM
+764 VGVRFDLM

-786 RPEFDGSR
+786 EIEGGRG

>member
-1 MQVICWRI
+1 MKMICWRI
-9 GLLVGLMCVMV
+9 GLVVGLVCVMLS
-20 TVIPAAADEGLE
+20 TIPAAADEE
-32 TTTTDT
+32 
-38 VETSEATTTDT
+38 
-49 VEEPKAATTDTALTV
+49 EEPKPTKTIDKALEI
-64 KEIEFDGIMEDSE
+64 KEIEFQGIAEDSE

-90 EISPYQLSQDIK
+90 EISPYQLSQDSK
-102 NLHKDTGFFDDIPI
+102 NLYKDTGFFEDII
-116 DVEPA
+116 VDVEPA
-121 EDGGLKV
+121 EGSGLKV
-128 IYRLIPNPKI
+128 IYNLIPNPKI
-138 EGSINIIGNEKLK
+138 EGNIDIIGNEQLK
-151 YSKIKE
+151 YKKIKE
-157 AISLKPGELCTD
+157 AISLKSGELFND
-169 QRLWESKNNILK
+169 RRLWESKKNVLK

-190 AAVETVADLDP
+190 AEVQTHKDIDA
-201 DTNTIAI
+201 DTNTIAVTF
-208 AYEITEGQRIKVQ
+208 EITEGQRIKVQ

-230 LTSKSLS
+230 FSPKSLR
-237 KQLKTRTG
+237 KQMKTRTG
-245 KHFDER
+245 KHFDEN

-256 LITLIRY
+256 LTTLVLH

-271 ARIAKHEKRFSDD
+271 ARITKHEKRFSDD

-289 LDITVDEGPQFI
+289 LDITIDEGPQFI
-301 IGKYTIDLTH
+301 VGKYTIQLTH

-320 KIRDML
+320 KIREML
-326 NPAEG
+326 SPTEG
-331 EIFNRGEFE
+331 ELFNQGEFQE
-340 QALLEI
+340 TLAEI
-346 EEAYQTKGYLLS
+346 EGEYQNKGYLLS
-358 QVDASPDFD
+358 QIDASPDFD
-367 EVNGIVDLAL
+367 EVNGIVDLTL
-377 NITEGDVI
+377 TITEGDVI

-438 NVEFVPST
+438 NVEFVPSN
-446 SEGAIRDLIVTIT
+446 SESAIRDLIVTIT
-459 ETPRTGLLSLGGGY
+459 ESPRTGLLSLGGGY

-494 YRVHL
+494 FRIHL
-499 KGELGARDRHTGELR
+499 KGELGARDRHTGELS

-529 SLYNTQRTH
+529 SLYNTQRSH
-538 RYYGSIFRD
+538 RYYGRIFRD

-566 PLSKDIDLSIRLKN
+566 PISRNTDLSIRLKN
-580 ESVDAHGSGVETI
+580 ESVDAEGSGLTTI
-593 DGRLTR
+593 TDRLTR
-599 SITFN
+599 SITFS
-604 LSRDTRDYQR
+604 LARDTRDYMR

-623 LNTLSYEYAGGFF
+623 HNSLSYEYAGGFF

-648 SSWFRTGFFN
+648 SSWFFTSWFN

-669 LNSRS
+669 LNSQS
-674 TDWRFL
+674 DDWRFL

-693 RGYEDYEIFPV
+693 RGYEDYEIVPID
-704 VAGTNEY
+704 AKTGDY
-711 NYNGG
+711 DYHGG

-724 EYRIPFANQL
+724 EYRIPFASQL
-734 TGVVFFDM
+734 TGVLFFDM
-742 GQVWDE
+742 GQVWNE
-748 SITNVFSDFK
+748 SRTNIFNDFN

-772 GMLARLEWGYGFDR
+772 GMLARVEWGYGFDR
-786 RPEFDGSR
+786 EIEQGR

>member
-1 MQVICWRI
+1 MNVICWRI
-9 GLLVGLMCVMV
+9 GLLAGLVCLILL
-20 TVIPAAADEGLE
+20 TISAAADEE
-32 TTTTDT
+32 PKPTTTIDEALKIKEIELQGIE
-38 VETSEATTTDT
+38 ETSED
-49 VEEPKAATTDTALTV
+49 
-64 KEIEFDGIMEDSE
+64 
-77 GLIKSI
+77 LIRSI
-83 IQTRVGE
+83 IQTQVGK
-90 EISPYQLSQDIK
+90 EISPYQLSKDIK
-102 NLHKDTGFFDDIPI
+102 NLHKDTGFFEDVLV

-121 EDGGLKV
+121 EEGGLKV
-128 IYRLIPNPKI
+128 IYRFIPNPKI
-138 EGSINIIGNEKLK
+138 EGNINIIGNEQLK
-151 YSKIKE
+151 YKKIKD
-157 AISLKPGELCTD
+157 AINLKPGELYNE
-169 QRLWESKNNILK
+169 QRLWESKKNILK
-181 TYKEAGYYL
+181 TYKESGYYL
-190 AAVETVADLDP
+190 AEVQPHTEIDP
-201 DTNTIAI
+201 DTNTITVTFEVI
-208 AYEITEGQRIKVQ
+208 EGQRIKVQ

-230 LTSKSLS
+230 LSSKSLS
-237 KQLKTRTG
+237 KQIKTRTG
-245 KHFDER
+245 KHFDEN

-256 LITLIRY
+256 LTTLVRY
-263 YQDAGFNQ
+263 YQDSGFNQ
-271 ARIAKHEKRFSDD
+271 ARVSKHEKRFSDD

-289 LDITVDEGPQFI
+289 LDITIDEGPQFI
-301 IGKYTIDLTH
+301 IGTYTVELKQ
-311 SEKPAFSEE
+311 SEKPAFSED
-320 KIRDML
+320 KLRDML
-326 NPAEG
+326 SPTEG

-340 QALLEI
+340 KTLVEI
-346 EEAYQTKGYLLS
+346 EGAYQNKGYLLS
-358 QVDASPDFD
+358 QVDADPDYD
-367 EVNGIVDLAL
+367 EINGIVDLTL
-377 NITEGDVI
+377 KITEGDVI

-397 TKDNVIRRELDQL
+397 TKDNIIRRELYQL
-410 DIKPGEFYDV
+410 DIKPGEFYDA
-420 QSLRKA
+420 QALRKA

-438 NVEFVPST
+438 NVEFLPST

-459 ETPRTGLLSLGGGY
+459 ETPRTGLLSIGGGY

-499 KGELGARDRHTGELR
+499 KGELGALDRHTGELR
-514 FSTPWILGTPTRFST
+514 FSTPWILGTPTSFSA

-538 RYYGSIFRD
+538 RFYGQPFRS

-566 PLSKDIDLSIRLKN
+566 PLSKNTDLSIRLKN
-580 ESVDAHGSGVETI
+580 ESVDAHGSGVTTI
-593 DGRLTR
+593 EDRLTR

-604 LSRDTRDYQR
+604 LTRDTRDFVR
-614 SLHEPVSGS
+614 SVHEPVSGT

-648 SSWFRTGFFN
+648 SSWFFPALFN

-674 TDWRFL
+674 RDWRFL
-680 YYERYRL
+680 YYERFRL

-693 RGYEDYEIFPV
+693 RGYEDYEIFPIN
-704 VAGTNEY
+704 ANTGTR

-716 NKVLYANL
+716 NKVVYANF

-734 TGVVFFDM
+734 TGVAFFDV

-748 SITNVFSDFK
+748 SITNVFRDFQ

-772 GMLARLEWGYGFDR
+772 GMQARLEWGYGFDR
-786 RPEFDGSR
+786 GPEFDGNR